1 MNNPVEA
8 ASNVCSTNSR
18 RLDEMLAVQR
28 ALRRI
33 DERPQ
38 QGKFHHGKFYIVTS
52 RIFET
57 QRLAVELPSVGKPKA
72 VMACRPSRAD
82 GNTSHAS
89 APRCVQKTG
98 EPPVPYR
105 EGPPGLP
112 LGKFGGSSSVSR
124 SNPCGAA

>member
-8 ASNVCSTNSR
+8 TGNVCSTNSR

-52 RIFET
+52 WIFET
-57 QRLAVELPSVGKPKA
+57 QRLAVELPSVAKPTA
-72 VMACRPSRAD
+72 AMACRPSRAD
-82 GNTSHAS
+82 GKTSHAS
-89 APRCVQKTG
+89 APRCVQKSE
-98 EPPVPYR
+98 EPQR
-105 EGPPGLP
+105 RNGRGDR
-112 LGKFGGSSSVSR
+112 GSCWVNLEVHPAFR
-124 SNPCGAA
+124 DLTP